1 MWSGERALAPAL
13 ASGSESS
20 IPCQPRPLV
29 VDSGLWLASLML
41 MDRGGCGEGPM
52 KIKCSKVEQITVFLE
67 NRPGVLADLC
77 AYLSDRGINIRAMG
91 VLDDPDTGTV
101 RLIVDNPEPPK
112 NVLADGVAYASA
124 SCLAL
129 EMPNNPG
136 GFGGVARTLS
146 LAGINIDAIYAS
158 ALPGAAT
165 SLGIFRVSDLD
176 RALSLDWGS

>member
-1 MWSGERALAPAL
+1 
-13 ASGSESS
+13 
-20 IPCQPRPLV
+20 
-29 VDSGLWLASLML
+29 
-41 MDRGGCGEGPM
+41 M

-77 AYLSDRGINIRAMG
+77 AYLSDRGINIRAMA

-101 RLIVDNPEPPK
+101 RLIVDNPEPTK
-112 NVLADGVAYASA
+112 NVLADAGVKHTTA